1 MMLNSFGKNQEKDVF
16 TILKI
21 KHWVQNYFELRGYE
35 NVLVTELKC
44 HEERYSPVKT
54 VIVILK
60 EGTEKTEASII
71 DHCKVH
77 LASFK
82 APTKVIF
89 QKYLPK
95 NPSGKLLKREL
106 REQHATEAS

>member
-60 EGTEKTEASII
+60 EGTEKEQYKF
-71 DHCKVH
+71 H
-77 LASFK
+77 
-82 APTKVIF
+82 
-89 QKYLPK
+89 
-95 NPSGKLLKREL
+95 KRMDEINVEDIANL
-106 REQHATEAS
+106 STSR

>member
-1 MMLNSFGKNQEKDVF
+1 MLNSFGKNQEKDVF

-60 EGTEKTEASII
+60 EGTEKEQYKFHKRMDEI
-71 DHCKVH
+71 
-77 LASFK
+77 SFEDIENI
-82 APTKVIF
+82 T
-89 QKYLPK
+89 Q
-95 NPSGKLLKREL
+95 REL
-106 REQHATEAS
+106 NRDQPGYKIG

>member
-1 MMLNSFGKNQEKDVF
+1 MLNSFGKNQEKDVF

-60 EGTEKTEASII
+60 EGTEKEQYKF
-71 DHCKVH
+71 H
-77 LASFK
+77 
-82 APTKVIF
+82 
-89 QKYLPK
+89 
-95 NPSGKLLKREL
+95 KRMDEINVEDIANL
-106 REQHATEAS
+106 STSR